1 MGTQLIPCGIRND
14 LTEEMILDLVL
25 KEGQMLP
32 GDEEDEKAFMGTR
45 TYAMHRVANR
55 HGEKSGGRKVDLE
68 K

>member
-1 MGTQLIPCGIRND
+1 MID

-32 GDEEDEKAFMGTR
+32 GDEGDE
-45 TYAMHRVANR
+45 R
-55 HGEKSGGRKVDLE
+55 HSREREHMQCTELPTGMVRSLGRKVDLE